1 MGEFCPLRF
10 SKNWSI
16 SSKLSNLSVY
26 SHSWYPFV
34 IPFLSVVMHFVSF
47 LIMVISFFFKL
58 IYFFPMFFIMVI
70 SVFFYSLLG
79 KSLSILL
86 IFSKT
91 QLFVSLIFYIV
102 FLFSISLIFAL
113 ISIIFFLFKELFDV
127 DHF

>member
-1 MGEFCPLRF
+1 
-10 SKNWSI
+10 
-16 SSKLSNLSVY
+16 
-26 SHSWYPFV
+26 
-34 IPFLSVVMHFVSF
+34 
-47 LIMVISFFFKL
+47 
-58 IYFFPMFFIMVI
+58 MFFIMVI